1 MDAQLIL
8 CDWAEVVNQ
17 KLYIMGAGWT
27 KVVANQPVPMAV
39 AVTVR
44 VPWTE
49 TNRQHSIEL
58 AMLTEDGQPVVPAVP
73 VPAEV
78 VLPPIRLEGKFE
90 VGRPPGSKEGA
101 PLSIPFAF
109 RLPSMPLN
117 PGGYVLDLHIDG
129 KKVATVSFEAEGGPA
144 LIGGQPQ

>member
-1 MDAQLIL
+1 MDVQLIL

-49 TNRQHSIEL
+49 ANRQHAVEL
-58 AMLTEDGQPVVPAVP
+58 ALFTEDGQRVVPAVP
-73 VPAEV
+73 VPADV
-78 VLPPIRLEGKFE
+78 VLPPVRLEGKFE

-101 PLSIPFAF
+101 PLPTAFAF
-109 RLPSMPLN
+109 RLPALPLN
-117 PGGYVLDLHIDG
+117 PGGYRLDLSIDG
-129 KKVATVSFEAEGGPA
+129 KTVATASFEAEGGVA
-144 LIGGQPQ
+144 SIGGQPQ